1 MSEHYDIWTAGD
13 GLRFIIVERRMQD
26 NDIWIYYQLEKNPL
40 QRYSCRADA
49 FFERFRQEQR

>member
-1 MSEHYDIWTAGD
+1 MSEHYDTWTTGD
-13 GLRFIIVERRMQD
+13 GQRFIIVERRMQD

-49 FFERFRQEQR
+49 FFERFHKEPR

>member
-1 MSEHYDIWTAGD
+1 MSEHYDTWTTGD
-13 GLRFIIVERRMQD
+13 GQRFIIVERRMQD

-49 FFERFRQEQR
+49 FFERFRKEPR

>member
-13 GLRFIIVERRMQD
+13 GQRFIIVERRMQD
-26 NDIWIYYQLEKNPL
+26 NDIWIYYQPEKNPL

-49 FFERFRQEQR
+49 FFERFRKELR